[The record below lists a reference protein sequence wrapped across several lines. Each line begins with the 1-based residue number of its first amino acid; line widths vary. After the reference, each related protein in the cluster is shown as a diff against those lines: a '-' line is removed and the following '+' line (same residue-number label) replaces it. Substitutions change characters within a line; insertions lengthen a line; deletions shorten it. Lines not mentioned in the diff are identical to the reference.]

1 MGSLPDPGCGFEYD
15 GENEG
20 HGGFLATE
28 IASDNQLPGWL
39 DSAQPDIV
47 MMHLGTNDVWS
58 SLGADVIIDAFTTL
72 VDQMRESNPVMTIL
86 VS

>member
-1 MGSLPDPGCGFEYD
+1 MGSLPAPGCGFTYD

-20 HGGFLATE
+20 HGGFLASG

-58 SLGADVIIDAFTTL
+58 DLGTDVITDAFTTL
-72 VDQMRESNPVMTIL
+72 VDQMRENNPAMTIL